1 MEMVFFDNIDKLGR
15 IVLTTVM
22 VYVLIVLVTKASGKR
37 STSQLNNFDWIV
49 TVMIGSL
56 GASTILL
63 KNIPFIEGVSSIL
76 VLYLLQFLVTKY
88 ASISPQFSSVILSDP
103 RIVFYQGQFL
113 PEAMRAER
121 LTRQEIE
128 CAMRDEGINN
138 FDDIEAVVFESDAKL
153 SVIPKPKP
161 SDENDDSQSK
171 DRSVSETL
179 KPLIWVFEDNVVDI
193 VLSYTQ

>member
-1 MEMVFFDNIDKLGR
+1 MEMIFFDNIDKLGR
-15 IVLTTVM
+15 IVLTSAM
-22 VYVLIVLVTKASGKR
+22 IYVLIVLVTKVSGKR

-63 KNIPFIEGVSSIL
+63 KDIPLIEGVSAIL

-88 ASISPQFSSVILSDP
+88 ASISPQFSSVMLSDP

-128 CAMRDEGINN
+128 CAMRTEGINS
-138 FDDIEAVVFESDAKL
+138 FDDVEAIVFESDAKL
-153 SVIPKPKP
+153 SVIPKPSP
-161 SDENDDSQSK
+161 ESRSNEDDSSNS
-171 DRSVSETL
+171 DITVPETI
-179 KPLIWVFEDNVVDI
+179 KPLM
-193 VLSYTQ
+193 

>member
-1 MEMVFFDNIDKLGR
+1 MDMIFFDNIDKLGR

-22 VYVLIVLVTKASGKR
+22 VYVLIVTVTKVSGKR

-63 KNIPFIEGVSSIL
+63 KDIPFVEGVSSIL
-76 VLYLLQFLVTKY
+76 VLYLLQFAVTKY
-88 ASISPQFSSVILSDP
+88 ASISPQFSNFILSEP

-113 PEAMRAER
+113 PDAMRDER

-128 CAMRDEGINN
+128 CAMRSEGINN
-138 FDDIEAVVFESDAKL
+138 FDDVEAIVFESDAKL
-153 SVIPKPKP
+153 TVIPKP
-161 SDENDDSQSK
+161 SQADDQSA
-171 DRSVSETL
+171 SSNVSETIN
-179 KPLIWVFEDNVVDI
+179 PLM
-193 VLSYTQ
+193 

>member
-1 MEMVFFDNIDKLGR
+1 MDMIFFDNIDKLGR

-22 VYVLIVLVTKASGKR
+22 VYVLIVTVTKISGKR

-63 KNIPFIEGVSSIL
+63 KDIPFVEGVSSIL
-76 VLYLLQFLVTKY
+76 VLYLLQFVVTKY
-88 ASISPQFSSVILSDP
+88 AAISPQFSNFILSEP

-113 PEAMRAER
+113 PDAMRDER

-128 CAMRDEGINN
+128 CAMRSEGINS
-138 FDDIEAVVFESDAKL
+138 FDDVEAIVFESDAKL
-153 SVIPKPKP
+153 TVIPKPTQ
-161 SDENDDSQSK
+161 SDKSDDDQNTNSN
-171 DRSVSETL
+171 VSETIN
-179 KPLIWVFEDNVVDI
+179 PLM
-193 VLSYTQ
+193 

>member
-1 MEMVFFDNIDKLGR
+1 MDMIFFDNIDKLGR

-22 VYVLIVLVTKASGKR
+22 VYVLIVTVTKVSGKR

-63 KNIPFIEGVSSIL
+63 KDIPFVEGVSSIL
-76 VLYLLQFLVTKY
+76 VLYLLQFVVTKY
-88 ASISPQFSSVILSDP
+88 ASVSPQFSNFILSEP

-113 PEAMRAER
+113 PDAMRDER

-128 CAMRDEGINN
+128 CAMRSEGINS
-138 FDDIEAVVFESDAKL
+138 FDDVEAIVFESDAKL
-153 SVIPKPKP
+153 TVIPKP
-161 SDENDDSQSK
+161 SQSDK
-171 DRSVSETL
+171 SDDDQNTNSNVSETIN
-179 KPLIWVFEDNVVDI
+179 PLM
-193 VLSYTQ
+193 

>member
-1 MEMVFFDNIDKLGR
+1 MDMLFFDSIDKLGR

-22 VYVLIVLVTKASGKR
+22 VYVLVVLTTKISGKR

-63 KNIPFIEGVSSIL
+63 KDIPFIEGVASIL

-88 ASISPQFSSVILSDP
+88 ASISPQFSNFILSEP

-113 PEAMRAER
+113 PDAMRDER

-128 CAMRDEGINN
+128 CAMRSEGMNS
-138 FDDIEAVVFESDAKL
+138 FDDIEAIVFESDAKL
-153 SVIPKPKP
+153 TIIPKP
-161 SDENDDSQSK
+161 SDNAYSQNTEDK
-171 DRSVSETL
+171 VSQTIASL
-179 KPLIWVFEDNVVDI
+179 M
-193 VLSYTQ
+193 

>member
-1 MEMVFFDNIDKLGR
+1 MDMIFFDNIDKLGR

-22 VYVLIVLVTKASGKR
+22 VYVLIVTVTKVSGKR

-63 KNIPFIEGVSSIL
+63 KDIPFVEGVSSIL
-76 VLYLLQFLVTKY
+76 VLYLLQFVVTKY
-88 ASISPQFSSVILSDP
+88 AAISPQFSNFILSEP

-113 PEAMRAER
+113 PDAMRDER

-128 CAMRDEGINN
+128 CAMRTEGINS
-138 FDDIEAVVFESDAKL
+138 FDDVEAIVFESDAKL
-153 SVIPKPKP
+153 TVIPKPTQ
-161 SDENDDSQSK
+161 SDKSDDDQNTNSN
-171 DRSVSETL
+171 VSETIN
-179 KPLIWVFEDNVVDI
+179 PLM
-193 VLSYTQ
+193 

>member
-1 MEMVFFDNIDKLGR
+1 MDMIFFDSIDKLGR

-22 VYVLIVLVTKASGKR
+22 VYVLIVTVTKISGKR

-63 KNIPFIEGVSSIL
+63 KDIPFVEGVSSIL
-76 VLYLLQFLVTKY
+76 VLYLLQFVVTKY
-88 ASISPQFSSVILSDP
+88 AAISPQFSNFILSEP

-113 PEAMRAER
+113 PDAMRDER

-128 CAMRDEGINN
+128 CAMRSEGINS
-138 FDDIEAVVFESDAKL
+138 FDDVEAIVFESDAKL
-153 SVIPKPKP
+153 TVIPKP
-161 SDENDDSQSK
+161 SQSGK
-171 DRSVSETL
+171 SDDDQNTNSNVSETIN
-179 KPLIWVFEDNVVDI
+179 PLM
-193 VLSYTQ
+193 

>member
-1 MEMVFFDNIDKLGR
+1 MDMVFFDNIDKLGR

-22 VYVLIVLVTKASGKR
+22 VYVLIVLVTKVSGKR

-63 KNIPFIEGVSSIL
+63 KDIPFVEGVSSIL

-88 ASISPQFSSVILSDP
+88 ASISPQFSSFILSEP

-113 PEAMRAER
+113 PDAMRAER

-128 CAMRDEGINN
+128 CAMRSEGVHR
-138 FDDIEAVVFESDAKL
+138 FDDIEAIVFESDAKL
-153 SVIPKPKP
+153 TIIPKPSP
-161 SDENDDSQSK
+161 TDVSDNDQNTED
-171 DRSVSETL
+171 SVSQTIQ
-179 KPLIWVFEDNVVDI
+179 PLM
-193 VLSYTQ
+193 

>member
-1 MEMVFFDNIDKLGR
+1 MEMIFFDNIDKLGR
-15 IVLTTVM
+15 IVLTSAM
-22 VYVLIVLVTKASGKR
+22 IYVLIVLVTKVSGKR

-63 KNIPFIEGVSSIL
+63 KDIPLIEGVSAIL

-88 ASISPQFSSVILSDP
+88 ASISPQFSSVMLSDP

-128 CAMRDEGINN
+128 CAMRTEGINS
-138 FDDIEAVVFESDAKL
+138 FDDVEAIVFESDAKL
-153 SVIPKPKP
+153 SVIPKPRP
-161 SDENDDSQSK
+161 EPRSNDDDSSNN
-171 DRSVSETL
+171 DDTVSETI
-179 KPLIWVFEDNVVDI
+179 KPLM
-193 VLSYTQ
+193 

>member
-1 MEMVFFDNIDKLGR
+1 MDMVFFDNIDKLGR

-22 VYVLIVLVTKASGKR
+22 VYVLIVLVTKISGKR

-63 KNIPFIEGVSSIL
+63 KDIPFVEGISSIL

-88 ASISPQFSSVILSDP
+88 ASISPQFSSFILSEP

-113 PEAMRAER
+113 PDAMRAER

-128 CAMRDEGINN
+128 CAMRSEGVHS
-138 FDDIEAVVFESDAKL
+138 FDDVEAIVFESDAKL
-153 SVIPKPKP
+153 TIIPKPSP
-161 SDENDDSQSK
+161 TDASGNDQNTED
-171 DRSVSETL
+171 SVSQTIQ
-179 KPLIWVFEDNVVDI
+179 PWM
-193 VLSYTQ
+193 

>member
-1 MEMVFFDNIDKLGR
+1 MDMIFFDNIDKLGR

-22 VYVLIVLVTKASGKR
+22 VYVLIVLVTKISGKR

-63 KNIPFIEGVSSIL
+63 KDIPFVEGVSSIL

-88 ASISPQFSSVILSDP
+88 ASISPQFSSFILSEP

-113 PEAMRAER
+113 PDAMRAER

-128 CAMRDEGINN
+128 CAMRSEGVHR
-138 FDDIEAVVFESDAKL
+138 FDDIEAIVFESDAKL
-153 SVIPKPKP
+153 TIIPKPSP
-161 SDENDDSQSK
+161 TDVSDNDQNTEDTVSQ
-171 DRSVSETL
+171 TIQAL
-179 KPLIWVFEDNVVDI
+179 M
-193 VLSYTQ
+193 

>member
-1 MEMVFFDNIDKLGR
+1 MDMIFFDNIDKLGR

-22 VYVLIVLVTKASGKR
+22 VYVLIVTVTKVSGKR

-63 KNIPFIEGVSSIL
+63 KDIPFVEGVSSIL
-76 VLYLLQFLVTKY
+76 VLYLLQFVVTKY
-88 ASISPQFSSVILSDP
+88 AAISPQFSNFILSEP

-113 PEAMRAER
+113 PDAMRDER

-128 CAMRDEGINN
+128 CAMRSEGINS
-138 FDDIEAVVFESDAKL
+138 FDDVEAIVFESDAKL
-153 SVIPKPKP
+153 TVIPKP
-161 SDENDDSQSK
+161 SQADDQSA
-171 DRSVSETL
+171 SSNVSETIN
-179 KPLIWVFEDNVVDI
+179 PLM
-193 VLSYTQ
+193 

>member
-1 MEMVFFDNIDKLGR
+1 MDMLFFDNIDKLGR

-22 VYVLIVLVTKASGKR
+22 VYILIVLTTKISGKR
-37 STSQLNNFDWIV
+37 STSQLNNFDWVV

-63 KNIPFIEGVSSIL
+63 KEIPLIEGMASIL

-88 ASISPQFSSVILSDP
+88 ASISPQFSSFILSEP

-113 PEAMRAER
+113 PDAMNAER

-128 CAMRDEGINN
+128 CAMRSEGINN
-138 FDDIEAVVFESDAKL
+138 FDDVEAIVFESDAKL
-153 SVIPKPKP
+153 TIIPRP
-161 SDENDDSQSK
+161 SDSADIQNTEDKVSQ
-171 DRSVSETL
+171 TIA
-179 KPLIWVFEDNVVDI
+179 PLM
-193 VLSYTQ
+193 

>member
-1 MEMVFFDNIDKLGR
+1 MDMVFFDNIDKLGR

-22 VYVLIVLVTKASGKR
+22 VYVLIVLVTKVSGKR

-63 KNIPFIEGVSSIL
+63 KDIPFVEGVSSIL

-88 ASISPQFSSVILSDP
+88 ASISPQFSSFILSEP

-113 PEAMRAER
+113 PDAMRAER

-128 CAMRDEGINN
+128 CAMRSEGVHR
-138 FDDIEAVVFESDAKL
+138 FDDVEAIVFESDAKL
-153 SVIPKPKP
+153 TIIPKPSP
-161 SDENDDSQSK
+161 TDVSDNDQNTED
-171 DRSVSETL
+171 SVSQTIQAL
-179 KPLIWVFEDNVVDI
+179 M
-193 VLSYTQ
+193 

>member
-1 MEMVFFDNIDKLGR
+1 MDMLFFDNIDKLGR

-22 VYVLIVLVTKASGKR
+22 VYILIVLTTKISGKR
-37 STSQLNNFDWIV
+37 STSQLNNFDWVV

-63 KNIPFIEGVSSIL
+63 KEIPLIEGMASIL

-88 ASISPQFSSVILSDP
+88 ASISPQFSSFILSEP

-113 PEAMRAER
+113 PDAMNAER

-128 CAMRDEGINN
+128 CAMRSEGINS
-138 FDDIEAVVFESDAKL
+138 FDDVEAIVFESDAKL
-153 SVIPKPKP
+153 TIIPRP
-161 SDENDDSQSK
+161 SDSDNSQHTEDK
-171 DRSVSETL
+171 VSQTIA
-179 KPLIWVFEDNVVDI
+179 PLM
-193 VLSYTQ
+193 